1 MASRSLPPKHSLTPF
16 KTNYEKR
23 QILLRND
30 VITMRLVQRW
40 KSARRIIVGAQRWGF
55 MQKLS
60 GSPTQ
65 LFKLRILSSNVAG
78 YACPPTLIR
87 RSCLPL
93 LKVKRVTRWNCFYLP
108 PFLPA
113 PSLMHGFSPLD
124 PFVFTVKHTSLCF
137 NIIFQPSLKPLP
149 PLLSL
154 TIRLL

>member
-1 MASRSLPPKHSLTPF
+1 MQAGACTRGTEVTPK
-16 KTNYEKR
+16 EKEYWEVPGSHLSPR
-23 QILLRND
+23 
-30 VITMRLVQRW
+30 T
-40 KSARRIIVGAQRWGF
+40 ARRRGF

-93 LKVKRVTRWNCFYLP
+93 LKVKRVTRWNCFYFP

-113 PSLMHGFSPLD
+113 PSLVHGPSLLD